1 MAADLTYQP
10 AVYRLQGG
18 NVQVI
23 ETDGDGRLYLDA
35 AMETCMI
42 VKAGTPV
49 DGTSGTGAGYAG
61 PGSLCIDKTNAKAYI
76 NTNTAASPLWTVLGT
91 QTT

>member
-1 MAADLTYQP
+1 MAADPTYQP

-18 NVQVI
+18 NTQVI
-23 ETDGDGRLYLDA
+23 ETDGEGRLFMDA
-35 AMETCMI
+35 AMATALL

-61 PGSLCIDKTNAKAYI
+61 PGSLCTDKTNAKLYI
-76 NTNTAASPLWTVLGT
+76 NTNTAASPLWTVVGT

>member
-1 MAADLTYQP
+1 MAEDTTYQP
-10 AVYRLQGG
+10 SVYRLQGG

-23 ETDGDGRLYLDA
+23 ETDGNGRLYLDA
-35 AMETCMI
+35 AMTVAVI

-61 PGSLCIDKTNAKAYI
+61 PGSLCVDKTNAVIYI
-76 NTNTAASPLWTVLGT
+76 NTNTAASPLWTVVGN
-91 QTT
+91 QSS